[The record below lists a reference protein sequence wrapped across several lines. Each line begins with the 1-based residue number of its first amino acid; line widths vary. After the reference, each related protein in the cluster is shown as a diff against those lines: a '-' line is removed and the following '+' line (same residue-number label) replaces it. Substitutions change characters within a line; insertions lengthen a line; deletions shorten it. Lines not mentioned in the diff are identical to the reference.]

1 MKQTRLFFF
10 SALLLLGTG
19 ACKEQLDVKNP
30 NQPTPESAATEPGV
44 IALAQ
49 GGVYVSGFKELKYFD
64 GVPGRFWTGAV
75 GFHELMGDIIGE
87 EAANQYGNQIGM
99 PDYVILDDGTRVN
112 NPSSIPTQIALLRTV
127 NVNANAG
134 ANPVYHEWAYM
145 YNMITS
151 MNSVLDI
158 AEKTTFSG
166 DGTVPTTKKNTVKA
180 WAYFWKG
187 FAYSRIGSIYYA
199 GIINDAV
206 GATNSNYATKEK
218 IIEEAAKNLDQA
230 ATLLTGLTPDATA
243 TTTYNG
249 VMTGLI
255 AEYNRIGKGLI
266 MTPDMWKRTIN
277 TLKARNILVNTRAK
291 EMTAAQWGQILTLTT
306 DGVKAAD
313 NVLTGRSNANGDFF
327 GNVDGN
333 LAGKTT
339 GLVGSVTYKISE
351 RLIQDYPVGDM
362 RLANNFNLLAAPGIF
377 NSDRGNSFNTRWQLV
392 NKGKGMAGVVVLS
405 NQDVGGYELYL
416 SSTYEENE
424 LMKAEAK
431 IYTGDIVGGLAA
443 IDAVR
448 THQGAGLTALS
459 DLTQAQALEE
469 LRKERRVGLVFR
481 GLSFYD
487 ARRWGVIDDI
497 SKGGGRTNAV
507 IVDKAGKVSTKATI
521 NYNFLDYWDVPDN
534 ELAYNPATAGAVVKN
549 PK

>member
-1 MKQTRLFFF
+1 MKQTQLFFF
-10 SALLLLGTG
+10 GALLLIGTG

-30 NQPTPESAATEPGV
+30 NQPSPESAATESGV

-49 GGVYVSGFKELKYFD
+49 GGVYVSGFKELKYYD

-112 NPSSIPTQIALLRTV
+112 NPSSIPTQIGLLRTV

-134 ANPVYHEWAYM
+134 ANPIYHEWAYM
-145 YNMITS
+145 YNIITS
-151 MNSVLDI
+151 MNSVLAI

-166 DGTVPTTKKNTVKA
+166 DGTVPATKKNAVKA

-187 FAYSRIGSIYYA
+187 YAYSRIGSIYYA

-206 GATNSNYATKEK
+206 GTTNNNYVTKEK

-230 ATLLTGLTPDATA
+230 ATLLTGLTPDATV

-249 VMTGLI
+249 VMSGLI
-255 AEYNRIGKGLI
+255 AQYNREGKGSI

-291 EMTAAQWGQILTLTT
+291 EMTAAQWGQILTLTN
-306 DGVKAAD
+306 DGVRAAD
-313 NVLTGRSNANGDFF
+313 NVLTGRSNTNGDFF

-339 GLVGSVTYKISE
+339 GAVGSVTYKISE
-351 RLIQDYPVGDM
+351 RLLQDFPAGDK
-362 RLANNFNLLAAPGIF
+362 RLANNFTQLAAPGIF

-431 IYTGDIVGGLAA
+431 LYTGDIAGGLAS

-448 THQGAGLTALS
+448 TYQGAGLTALS
-459 DLTQAQALEE
+459 GLTQAQGLEE

-507 IVDKAGKVSTKATI
+507 VLDKAGKVNTKATI

>member
-1 MKQTRLFFF
+1 MKQTNLFFF
-10 SALLLLGTG
+10 SVLLLLGMG

-30 NQPTPESAATEPGV
+30 NQPTPESAATESGV

-49 GGVYVSGFKELKYFD
+49 GGVYVSGFKELKYYD

-134 ANPVYHEWAYM
+134 ANPIYHEWAYM
-145 YNMITS
+145 YNIITS

-166 DGTVPTTKKNTVKA
+166 DGTVPTAKQNTVKA

-206 GATNSNYATKEK
+206 GTTNNNYATKEK

-230 ATLLTGLTPDATA
+230 ATLLTGLTDATA
-243 TTTYNG
+243 TPAYNS
-249 VMTGLI
+249 VMSGLI
-255 AEYNRIGKGLI
+255 ADYNRVGKGAI

-291 EMTAAQWGQILTLTT
+291 DMTAAQWGQILTLTN

-339 GLVGSVTYKISE
+339 GPVGSVTYKISE
-351 RLIQDYPVGDM
+351 RLIQDYPAGDK
-362 RLANNFNLLAAPGIF
+362 RLANNFTQLAAPGIF

-431 IYTGDIVGGLAA
+431 IYTGDLAGGLAT

-448 THQGAGLTALS
+448 TYQGAGLTALS
-459 DLTQAQALEE
+459 GLTQAQALEE

-507 IVDKAGKVSTKATI
+507 VVDKAGKVSTKATI

-534 ELAYNPATAGAVVKN
+534 ELAYNPAVAGAVVKN